1 MQSVASRYDAGSPT
15 VGSLSPAW
23 PEGDGSLEGEG
34 EHESQGSRASSP
46 GLSGDMSPPSSV
58 ISSPKTVV
66 DKPPSKEVSG
76 GMKTVHQQPNW
87 LQDLKK
93 SFHAKVFDICS
104 ARTRE
109 AVGNNEYIEVGF
121 NL

>member
-1 MQSVASRYDAGSPT
+1 M
-15 VGSLSPAW
+15 
-23 PEGDGSLEGEG
+23 EGEG
-34 EHESQGSRASSP
+34 EHENHGSRASSP
-46 GLSGDMSPPSSV
+46 GLSGDMSPPSLV
-58 ISSPKTVV
+58 ISSPKTPVV
-66 DKPPSKEVSG
+66 DKPRSKKVSG

-93 SFHAKVFDICS
+93 NFHAKVFDICS

-109 AVGNNEYIEVGF
+109 AVVNNEYIEVGF